1 MNHDRDDSS
10 GNPSLPWT
18 CAVRDPAHDAQL
30 LRELAI
36 INARTVA
43 SLGALPVGGLPAM
56 PRRKPQLPMPL
67 PFGASSMHED
77 DPMRLQQIAV
87 AALLPLG
94 MSGCSHTIDAGS
106 ATAHLNPHPVKRYE
120 VIATSRAPGPWD
132 SIQAYIHYDVV
143 NKKCVPQD
151 WFTSAQNVPNTGI
164 YTGMTR
170 IGENTWKGYFYRDAL
185 QDEDYFKLG
194 VCHWDATSVGISADA
209 QGVRFGWGDLLDSLL
224 HEGVWTRYF
233 KKSAYRNQA
242 FVRYGTLDLDPADPV
257 IHQHPSDYFQVTIAV
272 KEATP

>member
-1 MNHDRDDSS
+1 
-10 GNPSLPWT
+10 
-18 CAVRDPAHDAQL
+18 VRDPAHDAQL

-77 DPMRLQQIAV
+77 DPMRLQQIAA
-87 AALLPLG
+87 AALLPLA

-120 VIATSRAPGPWD
+120 VIATSRAPGSWD

-209 QGVRFGWGDLLDSLL
+209 QGVRFGWGDLLDDLL
-224 HEGVWTRYF
+224 RDGQETRYF
-233 KKSAYRNQA
+233 KKSVYGNQSFA
-242 FVRYGTLDLDPADPV
+242 RWGGPIPDPIDSE
-257 IHQHPSDYFQVTIAV
+257 IRQHPGDYFSVSITI
-272 KEATP
+272 KEAAP